1 MDSGRVQKYG
11 LLSQSR
17 YGGYGQVVIMA
28 LLIFLLIISITV
40 MALYLFAYI
49 ILFWNLG
56 VHVC

>member
-1 MDSGRVQKYG
+1 MDSGKMQKYG
-11 LLSQSR
+11 LLSESK
-17 YGGYGQVVIMA
+17 YGRYGQVMI
-28 LLIFLLIISITV
+28 LTLFIFLLIMSITV